1 MVRKHK
7 HLLVIALAVVSVIYF
22 APSVHAQGTYSCAV
36 VDKLAGYTCVV
47 ENHCDP
53 GYVAG
58 ECKIRSDAIDCEGGG
73 TCIKSVEQAGLK
85 SLTLTLYKNSLWIGL
100 VLAMAILVFA
110 GILYSVSAGN
120 PSRIST
126 AKKWIWAA
134 IIGILILF
142 SAYASLGFINPKLDN
157 PNEPLFETQPYKE
170 VTLTTI
176 NSNIT
181 LDTSTKLG
189 ACIATGKTR
198 SECEDELAQEFT
210 QECLD
215 SGGTADD
222 CYASC
227 WGELSQEITNTFS
240 EPFGTSEPEAQS
252 YCSKYKGGVIAC
264 RPIGTGCTVGADAS
278 CCEGLYCEPYATGIL
293 SGECKVS
300 PTSSCLPIGAG
311 CTVGA
316 DVSCCEGLYCEPY
329 GTGIASGAC
338 VYASFNL
345 EEIGSL
351 NYACQLSGGDNEI
364 SPGIYISTSTSGTKV
379 LCDNNDSEPF
389 EANPW
394 CSSCNANGG
403 IASECYSYVSAKN
416 AGCCGRVPGECSSP

>member
-264 RPIGTGCTVGADAS
+264 RPIGAGCTVGADA
-278 CCEGLYCEPYATGIL
+278 
-293 SGECKVS
+293 
-300 PTSSCLPIGAG
+300 
-311 CTVGA
+311 
-316 DVSCCEGLYCEPY
+316 SCCEGLYCEPY